1 MKSLK
6 NKLHMNLI
14 RTELRKI
21 LQYPTFWVIMATYVI
36 LQVLLIYFSSNF
48 MVSGQSLGK
57 SLYDFPNLW
66 MRFSYIA
73 YFFNLLLG
81 ILVIVLITDEYSFRT
96 LRQQVM
102 DGRSRTEAVLAKFY
116 VTLGLA
122 ATGTVFLL
130 VMGLLFGLMYSKDTS
145 IGAIFG
151 KIDYLSY
158 FFIQAVGYMCLA
170 MFFAFLVRKSGLA
183 IIAFLAWS
191 KIVEPIIHYQIDDR
205 IDRFMPMK
213 VFGSLTPTPG
223 QEIIDGLT
231 SPMMVLS
238 PGWAIL
244 PALLYIALLVLAS
257 ILLVRFRDL

>member
-1 MKSLK
+1 
-6 NKLHMNLI
+6 MNLI
-14 RTELRKI
+14 KTELRKI
-21 LQYPTFWVIMATYVI
+21 IQYPTFWVIMATYVL
-36 LQVLLIYFSSNF
+36 LQVLLIYFSSSF
-48 MVSGQSLGK
+48 MVSGQALGK

-81 ILVIVLITDEYSFRT
+81 ILVIVLITDEYSYRT
-96 LRQQVM
+96 LRQQVI

-130 VMGLLFGLMYSKDTS
+130 AMGLLFGLIYSKDTS
-145 IGAIFG
+145 LGAIFG

-158 FFIQAVGYMCLA
+158 FFVQAVGYMCLA
-170 MFFAFLVRKSGLA
+170 MFFAFLIRKSGLA

-191 KIVEPIIHYQIDDR
+191 KIVEPIIHYQIDDS

-231 SPMMVLS
+231 SPTLALS
-238 PGWAIL
+238 PAWAVL
-244 PALLYIALLVLAS
+244 PALFYIALLVLAS
-257 ILLVRFRDL
+257 MLLVRFRDL

>member
-1 MKSLK
+1 
-6 NKLHMNLI
+6 MNLI

-21 LQYPTFWVIMATYVI
+21 IHYPTFWTIMAIYVL
-36 LQVLLIYFSSNF
+36 LQVLLIYFSSNL

-57 SLYDFPNLW
+57 SLYDFPNIW

-81 ILVIVLITDEYSFRT
+81 ILLIVLITDEYSFRT
-96 LRQQVM
+96 LRQQVI
-102 DGRSRTEAVLAKFY
+102 DGRSRAEAVLAKFY

-122 ATGTVFLL
+122 AAGTVFLL
-130 VMGLLFGLMYSKDTS
+130 AMGLLFGLIYSTNTS
-145 IGAIFG
+145 IEAIFS

-158 FFIQAVGYMCLA
+158 FFVQAVGYMCLA
-170 MFFAFLVRKSGLA
+170 MFFAFLIRKSGLA

-191 KIVEPIIHYQIDDR
+191 KIVEPIIHYQMDDR

-223 QEIIDGLT
+223 QELIDGLT
-231 SPMMVLS
+231 SPTMALS
-238 PGWAIL
+238 PGWAVL
-244 PALLYIALLVLAS
+244 PALVYIALLVFGS
-257 ILLVRFRDL
+257 ILLVRLRDL